1 MKTLQNVCCYL
12 LGIMDEF
19 TLYLN
24 IEKEK
29 EKEKTITRMSAG

>member
-24 IEKEK
+24 IEKQQA
-29 EKEKTITRMSAG
+29 SL